1 MRIGLATVEER
12 QTTAA
17 LTSWRD
23 GPTKQAIV
31 DFVASATPD
40 RQGFIP
46 AANRI
51 ATFDND
57 APDRKALEPS
67 ASAAMTSAIA
77 PDVSTPFSAR

>member
-1 MRIGLATVEER
+1 M
-12 QTTAA
+12 TAA

-40 RQGFIP
+40 GQGFIP
-46 AANRI
+46 AANQI

-57 APDRKALEPS
+57 APDRKPS
-67 ASAAMTSAIA
+67 N
-77 PDVSTPFSAR
+77 PRPARR